1 MSSCADV
8 AAILSFN
15 KKAICIGHQTG
26 GGYQRNHSGLIPE
39 TTMPPFNFTISV
51 PLQKS
56 VYHVDSSKNIGTGTI
71 PDFEVNQTINDMLEG
86 KDIAKQTAIEL

>member
-15 KKAICIGHQTG
+15 KKAICIGQETA
-26 GGYQRNHSGLIPE
+26 GGYQGNNSALMPE
-39 TTMPPFNFTISV
+39 TTMPPFNCTISV

-56 VYHVDSSKNIGTGTI
+56 VNHVDSSKNIGTGTI

-86 KDIAKQTAIEL
+86 KDIAKQTAIDL